1 MRDFNITVEE
11 GIRELSSINYMT
23 VEIEAVKYNRMP
35 EPREIG
41 SKLPDALSAEL
52 PADAI
57 QCRGI
62 KVATRKKLELKWKKH

>member
-1 MRDFNITVEE
+1 
-11 GIRELSSINYMT
+11 MT

-41 SKLPDALSAEL
+41 SKLLNALSVEL
-52 PADAI
+52 PDDAI
-57 QCRGI
+57 QCSGI